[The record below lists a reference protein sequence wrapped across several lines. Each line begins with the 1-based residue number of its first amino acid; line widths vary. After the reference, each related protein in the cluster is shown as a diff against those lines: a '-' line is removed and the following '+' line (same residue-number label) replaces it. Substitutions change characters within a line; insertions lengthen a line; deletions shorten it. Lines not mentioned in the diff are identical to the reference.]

1 MTDRAEL
8 AEFLGLVALGMSDRK
23 TQDKLYEA
31 ASALSAE
38 PETVNG
44 LEIFSG
50 EYVRLSDYRLLE
62 EANKR
67 LLDPEVTQ
75 LSAQQPVAWRHATNH
90 GWVVTKTK
98 HMDSQ
103 PLYASPP
110 PAPAGDRPDGCNPHI
125 DTKRARLAAARGRK

>member
-1 MTDRAEL
+1 MTDRDEL
-8 AEFLGLVALGMSDRK
+8 AEFLGLVAFGMSDRK

-75 LSAQQPVAWRHATNH
+75 LSAQQVPPRIATEAIELAKLMLLPRY
-90 GWVVTKTK
+90 T
-98 HMDSQ
+98 DQ
-103 PLYASPP
+103 
-110 PAPAGDRPDGCNPHI
+110 DG
-125 DTKRARLAAARGRK
+125 KKVAAALLRVAGI